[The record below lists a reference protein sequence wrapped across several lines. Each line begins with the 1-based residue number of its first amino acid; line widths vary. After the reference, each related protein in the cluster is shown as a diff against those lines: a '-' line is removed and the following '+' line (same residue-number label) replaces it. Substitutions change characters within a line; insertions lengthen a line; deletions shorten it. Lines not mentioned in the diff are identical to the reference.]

1 VSLFNSNKIFTT
13 NSLAQPPPTATNQDP
28 SIARLK
34 ILALQAKQRGDM
46 PKAKEY
52 VIQLRVY
59 LSFYD
64 ICQFLS

>member
-13 NSLAQPPPTATNQDP
+13 KSLAQPPPTATNQDP

-34 ILALQAKQRGDM
+34 TLALQAKQRGDM
-46 PKAKEY
+46 TKAKEY